1 MSRYF
6 AALAL
11 LLAGLAWPARALA
24 AEHDCVIEPSQV
36 VEVRAAV
43 EGLVEKVHVERG
55 DAVRAGQV
63 LVELESGLEEA
74 NATLARF
81 RAGMQGAVRTG
92 ESRLEYA
99 SLKAQRSS
107 QLHQERFVS
116 AETRDEALTEL
127 KLAEAQLLEI
137 RDNQQLNEL
146 EYRLARE
153 QLRMRTVVA
162 PIDGIVVERLTQP
175 GELADNRDMRRP
187 ILKLANVSMLHVE
200 VLLPLEAYRQVQPG
214 TRAIVVPEEPVGGRH
229 DATVKVVD
237 RVVDTASGTF
247 GVRLELPNPAH
258 EIPAGVKCRVSFE
271 PDTQKSQ

>member
-1 MSRYF
+1 MSLRSATF
-6 AALAL
+6 PA
-11 LLAGLAWPARALA
+11 LLAGVMWVLPASAD
-24 AEHDCVIEPSQV
+24 EYDCVIEPSQV

-63 LVELESGLEEA
+63 LVQLESGLEEA
-74 NATLARF
+74 NAALARF
-81 RAGMQGAVRTG
+81 RAGMQGALRTG

-99 SLKAQRSS
+99 GLKAARSS
-107 QLHQERFVS
+107 QLHEERFVS

-137 RDNQQLNEL
+137 QDNQQLNEL
-146 EYRLARE
+146 EFRRARE
-153 QLRMRTVVA
+153 QLRMRTVLA
-162 PIDGIVVERLTQP
+162 PIDGIVIERLTQP

-214 TRAIVVPEEPVGGRH
+214 GRAIVVPEKPIGGRH
-229 DATVKVVD
+229 EATVKVVD

-247 GVRLELPNPAH
+247 GVRLEMPNPAH

-271 PDTQKSQ
+271 STAQERQ